1 MRRFP
6 DMCNDP
12 EYHRINE
19 YKGGKKEG
27 GSLVTLPS
35 SPSVFLYFVPLPTT

>member
-1 MRRFP
+1 MGRFP
-6 DMCNDP
+6 DMYNDP

-27 GSLVTLPS
+27 GSLVTLRS